1 MIILRKNIKTGEVIN
16 EYELRSNEIAFMQ
29 DGTLYIVT
37 PDELERY
44 ECEEIEDYE
53 FDDAPYCLEKD
64 EIFIMQ

>member
-44 ECEEIEDYE
+44 ERGEIEDYE

>member
-1 MIILRKNIKTGEVIN
+1 
-16 EYELRSNEIAFMQ
+16 MQ

-37 PDELERY
+37 SKELERY
-44 ECEEIEDYE
+44 ERGEIEDYE